1 VDTLLSVIKWVLT
14 NVFGN
19 VSIFMGLLVF
29 IGLLVTGKK
38 FYEAFAGFIKATVGY
53 MVFSVASSGFTNT
66 FRPILFSV
74 QEKFGS
80 NVLILDGYYGTSI
93 VNSIAENLNRALS
106 LYTIGM
112 FLVFMITLL
121 MVYFKKFT
129 KFRCVNIA
137 GNTLNA
143 NAIMAFGFCLMIW
156 PAVPDS
162 WLLVFIVA
170 FGILNLMVANLVLE
184 DVQDFTD
191 GAGFTVFHSQTF
203 MLWLTCRIGDRMQK
217 NAEKKGKKI
226 KRWDNIEFP
235 GWLSI
240 FEDITVSSTLV
251 MLIVFG
257 ALMLFV
263 GQDNIALYDSAA
275 ATKEFGIYIFQ
286 TCAQFGCYIVI
297 LTTGIR
303 MFVSEL
309 SVAFNG
315 ISDKL
320 LRGGVPALDIACTLG
335 FMPNPSVLTI
345 GFFVGTAVDLIL
357 GALLFGLNAP
367 FVAIMG
373 FTALFFEHGPIA
385 VFADRKGGIK
395 LQMIMNVINS
405 CIQVLLGGFIAYSL
419 GLGAY
424 GGFGITSN
432 WAGMLTFIIPL
443 IKFLGAAGIV
453 IVLVIGLVVPQI
465 QYLLHK
471 DTYFLAVE
479 DWEKYKEVKAGKVN
493 KE

>member
-1 VDTLLSVIKWVLT
+1 MDTLISVIKWVLT

-53 MVFSVASSGFTNT
+53 MVFSVASSGFTST

-74 QEKFGS
+74 QEKFGT

-93 VNSIAENLNRALS
+93 VNEMANNMGRALS

-112 FLVFMITLL
+112 FLVFMITLG
-121 MVYFKKFT
+121 MVYLKKIT
-129 KFRCVNIA
+129 KLRCVNIA

-143 NAIMAFGFCLMIW
+143 NAIMAFGFCLMIF
-156 PAVPDS
+156 PAVSDS

-170 FGILNLMVANLVLE
+170 FGLLNLAAANLVLE
-184 DVQDFTD
+184 DVQEFTD
-191 GAGFTVFHSQTF
+191 GAGFTVFHSQTLT
-203 MLWLTCRIGDRMQK
+203 LWLACRIGDRMEK
-217 NAEKKGKKI
+217 NAKKKGKEI
-226 KRWDNIEFP
+226 KRWGDVEFP

-251 MLIVFG
+251 MLLVFG

-263 GQDNIALYDSAA
+263 GQDNIALYDKAA
-275 ATKEFGIYIFQ
+275 AGKTFGIYIFQ

-345 GFFVGTAVDLIL
+345 GFFVGTAVDLVL

-395 LQMIMNVINS
+395 LQMLMNVLNS
-405 CIQVLLGGFIAYSL
+405 FVQVLLGGFICYSL

-432 WAGMLTFIIPL
+432 WAYMLSFIIPL
-443 IKFLGAAGIV
+443 LKYLGVAGIV
-453 IVLVIGLVVPQI
+453 IVLVVALVIPQI
-465 QYLLHK
+465 QYLRHK

-479 DWEKYKEVKAGKVN
+479 DWEKYKEVKAE
-493 KE
+493 KEKK